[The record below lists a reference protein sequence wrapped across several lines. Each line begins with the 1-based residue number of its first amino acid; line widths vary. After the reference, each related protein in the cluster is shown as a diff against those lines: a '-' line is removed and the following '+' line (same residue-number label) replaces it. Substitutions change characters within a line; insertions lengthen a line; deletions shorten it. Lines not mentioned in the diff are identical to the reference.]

1 MLRNILVQLNL
12 VVDKIISVK
21 RQNKNADTSNW
32 EREIDQVVY
41 KLYGLTE
48 TEIII
53 IEDFK

>member
-1 MLRNILVQLNL
+1 
-12 VVDKIISVK
+12 VDKIISVK